1 MSRRDP
7 RLRLIHMRDHAREA
21 MELARGRTEAE
32 IAADRLRALALAR
45 LLEIIGEA
53 AQGVPEATRNRAPS
67 IPWSAVVG
75 LRNRLIHGYDAVDL
89 AIVWQIV
96 QRDLDPLV
104 ADLDRLLAEWE

>member
-7 RLRLIHMRDHAREA
+7 RL
-21 MELARGRTEAE
+21 
-32 IAADRLRALALAR
+32 
-45 LLEIIGEA
+45 
-53 AQGVPEATRNRAPS
+53 
-67 IPWSAVVG
+67 
-75 LRNRLIHGYDAVDL
+75 RLIHGYDAVDL